1 MINTNRQMKV
11 SDLSF
16 DEMMLLKSE
25 DSIDTD
31 RLILGEGENCIFSSD
46 SQKTGLNNNILVI
59 GTSGCGKTVSIMEP
73 RILETFNKSLIATVT
88 KRRIVKKY
96 SVVMKKRGYKV
107 LDLNFVH
114 PSEGNCGYDPLIHIS
129 SYNDITFLARSIV
142 LANPQKVQSN
152 ADPYWDD
159 GATSLFSAELCY
171 ILQTQDDPT
180 LADVLDFHSKLTFEE
195 RNGVI
200 TTNYDRKF
208 EYLAEKDPDSFAVSC
223 WKSFKQLPI
232 KTASCIFSALNTTID
247 SIFTPELK
255 EMFCMKKMVDFEK
268 LASEKTVLFITTSPV
283 NSSLNSFIS
292 SFYGTVFKELFEF
305 AEDQPDGKLPIP
317 VDVLADDFATGCPV
331 HMFEQYVSI
340 FREKGLSVTAL
351 IQSESQLSSLYGSEK
366 ATTIINNC
374 DTIVFLGSMDL
385 DTARSISVRAN
396 RPLEDVLYMPIGS
409 EIIFRRGMKPIF
421 TKRYNIFQNEMY
433 KKVTAAYEKHV
444 EKEMTQATR

>member
-1 MINTNRQMKV
+1 MINNDGQTNV
-11 SDLSF
+11 TDLSF
-16 DEMMLLKSE
+16 DEMMPLKSG
-25 DSIDTD
+25 DGSDTD
-31 RLILGEGENCIFSSD
+31 RLILGDGENCIFSSD

-59 GTSGCGKTVSIMEP
+59 GTSGCGKTVSIIEP

-96 SVVMKKRGYKV
+96 SMVMRRRGYKV
-107 LDLNFVH
+107 LDLNFVR
-114 PSEGNCGYDPLIHIS
+114 PVEGNCGYDPLMHIS

-142 LANPQKVQSN
+142 MANPQKAQSN

-159 GATSLFSAELCY
+159 GAVSLFSAELCY
-171 ILQTQDDPT
+171 ILQTKDNPT
-180 LADVLDFHSKLTFEE
+180 FADVLEFHNKLTFEE

-208 EYLAEKDPDSFAVSC
+208 EYLAEKDPSSFAVSC
-223 WKSFKQLPI
+223 FKTFKQLPV
-232 KTASCIFSALNTTID
+232 KTASCLFSALNTTID

-255 EMFCMKKMVDFEK
+255 EMFRMKKMVDFEE

-305 AEDQPDGKLPIP
+305 AENQVDGKLPIP

-331 HMFEQYVSI
+331 NMFEQYVSI

-385 DTARSISVRAN
+385 DTGRSISVRAN

-409 EIIFRRGMKPIF
+409 EIIFRRGMRPIF

-433 KKVTAAYEKHV
+433 KKITEDYEKHI
-444 EKEMTQATR
+444 EKELSQATR

>member
-1 MINTNRQMKV
+1 MSNTN
-11 SDLSF
+11 S
-16 DEMMLLKSE
+16 
-25 DSIDTD
+25 D
-31 RLILGEGENCIFSSD
+31 RLILGDGENCIFSSN
-46 SQKTGLNNNILVI
+46 SQETGLNNNILVI
-59 GTSGCGKTVSIMEP
+59 GTSGCGKTASILEP

-96 SVVMKKRGYKV
+96 SAVLKKRGYNV
-107 LDLNFVH
+107 WDLNFVH
-114 PSEGNCGYDPLIHIS
+114 PSEGNCGYDPLMHIG

-142 LANPQKVQSN
+142 LANPQKLQSN

-159 GATSLFSAELCY
+159 GATSLFAAEISY
-171 ILQTQDDPT
+171 ILMTRDNPT
-180 LADVLDFHSKLTFEE
+180 FADVLDFHNKLTFEE
-195 RNGVI
+195 RSGI
-200 TTNYDRKF
+200 ISTNYDRKF
-208 EYLAEKDPDSFAVSC
+208 DYLAEKDPSCFAVSC
-223 WKSFKQLPI
+223 FKSFKQLPV

-255 EMFCMKKMVDFEK
+255 ELFRMKKMVDFEK
-268 LASEKTVLFITTSPV
+268 LALEKTVLFITTSPV
-283 NSSLNSFIS
+283 NSALNSFIS
-292 SFYGTVFKELFEF
+292 TFYGTVFKDLFEF
-305 AEDQPDGKLPIP
+305 AEEQADGKLPIP

-351 IQSESQLSSLYGSEK
+351 IQSESQLSSLYGREK

-385 DTARSISVRAN
+385 ETGRSISMRAN
-396 RPLEDVLYMPIGS
+396 RPLEDILYMPIGS

-433 KKVTAAYEKHV
+433 KKVTAAYDMHI
-444 EKEMTQATR
+444 EKEMSQAAVR